1 MCSKTLFLLAR
12 DIMPS
17 AVAIPERFG
26 FFDPQAEYAVTYGK
40 LPHWEQEGATQF
52 ITFRTADSIPRS
64 VMDLWRAERGCL
76 ADLREY
82 ARSAR
87 SRMGLGVCAI
97 VLLYAPCVASPEF
110 TAKLERHLDDLH
122 GACSLAW
129 PGIAEIVAD
138 SLRHF
143 DGARYHLGDFVVMP
157 NHVHLIACTTR
168 GFSMRA
174 QCQSWK
180 HFTARRINQN
190 LGQTGQFWQTESFD
204 HLIRDHEHF
213 ARFQRYIRKNAEEA
227 RSAGSRF
234 LHWAVPGE

>member
-1 MCSKTLFLLAR
+1 
-12 DIMPS
+12 MPS

-64 VMDLWRAERGCL
+64 VMDLWRAERDAWLIARKIDPRAPGWGL
-76 ADLREY
+76 AF
-82 ARSAR
+82 ARLSCDTRRAFHR
-87 SRMGLGVCAI
+87 
-97 VLLYAPCVASPEF
+97 EF

-122 GACSLAW
+122 GACLLAW

-143 DGARYHLGDFVVMP
+143 DGFRYHLGDFVVMP

-190 LGQTGQFWQTESFD
+190 LGRTGQFWQTESFD
-204 HLIRDHEHF
+204 HLIRDNEHF
-213 ARFQRYIRKNAEEA
+213 ARFKRYIHKNAEEA

-234 LHWAVPGE
+234 LYWALPGE